1 MRAPD
6 GFTPNEWAR
15 VEAALA
21 QRNLA
26 GLVTAG
32 LWVTALVSAILG
44 ETAAA
49 WICFLGGAAGF
60 TIGPGQLPPDL
71 DAKLKKAISQGII

>member
-26 GLVTAG
+26 GLVTAS
-32 LWVTALVSAILG
+32 LWIGALIMAILG
-44 ETAAA
+44 NGAGGI
-49 WICFLGGAAGF
+49 ICFLGGCAGF
-60 TIGPGQLPPDL
+60 MIGPGQLPPDL
-71 DAKLKKAISQGII
+71 DTKVKNAIKAGII